1 MTMTECILFCNVQ
14 FNTIKKHETMNVF
27 SLADYKF

>member
-14 FNTIKKHETMNVF
+14 LTQLNKTIE
-27 SLADYKF
+27 

>member
-14 FNTIKKHETMNVF
+14 FNTIKKTLNDECVLT
-27 SLADYKF
+27 

>member
-14 FNTIKKHETMNVF
+14 FNTIKKTLNDE
-27 SLADYKF
+27 